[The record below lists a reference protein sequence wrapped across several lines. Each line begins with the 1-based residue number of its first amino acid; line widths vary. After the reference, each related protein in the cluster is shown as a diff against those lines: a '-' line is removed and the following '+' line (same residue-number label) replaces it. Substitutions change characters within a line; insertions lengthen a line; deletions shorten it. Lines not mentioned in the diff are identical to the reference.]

1 MTSSVLNNL
10 ALVFLE
16 FLLLKFQSFNVQ
28 LKDENLP
35 ELEERFVIQL
45 INATSDDGLSGTTNV
60 SGASIDLAN
69 SRSTVMVRESDFP
82 YGLLQFSESEITPL
96 PDDPL
101 IPPAT
106 ERPTVSVPMDL
117 YMPII
122 DVA

>member
-1 MTSSVLNNL
+1 M
-10 ALVFLE
+10 
-16 FLLLKFQSFNVQ
+16 LKFQSFNVQ

-45 INATSDDGLSGTTNV
+45 INATSDDGSSGTTNV

-69 SRSTVMVRESDFP
+69 SRSTVVVRENDFP
-82 YGLLQFSESEITPL
+82 YGLLQFSESEIPPL

-106 ERPTVSVPMDL
+106 ERPTVRVPMDL
-117 YMPII
+117 YMHII